1 MRFLRALT
9 IAVVLVL
16 VCSVVAQAQG
26 QNKPAQFLQ
35 IQVTTVKATAVTDY
49 EDFLKKLNAARDK
62 TPGAPA
68 ALTYGVNLGGPAFT
82 YYVLTP
88 FEKFADRERFPNGR
102 DMLTK
107 VYGQAEANRLLKNEF
122 DAITQRRTEVFAY
135 QADQSTNA
143 KNFETPSAF
152 LSLQRNELIPEMNGQ
167 YANLM
172 RKTKMAQ
179 EKAGDTR
186 TIIRRTNAY
195 GTGFTS
201 IAITHH
207 AKLSDRDATNPNGG
221 EALRKAF
228 GDGEANQLQPI
239 GDRSI
244 RNRQTLFLNYRADL
258 SHPKATASSN

>member
-88 FEKFADRERFPNGR
+88 FEKFADR
-102 DMLTK
+102 
-107 VYGQAEANRLLKNEF
+107 
-122 DAITQRRTEVFAY
+122 
-135 QADQSTNA
+135 
-143 KNFETPSAF
+143 
-152 LSLQRNELIPEMNGQ
+152 
-167 YANLM
+167 
-172 RKTKMAQ
+172 
-179 EKAGDTR
+179 
-186 TIIRRTNAY
+186 
-195 GTGFTS
+195 
-201 IAITHH
+201 
-207 AKLSDRDATNPNGG
+207 
-221 EALRKAF
+221 
-228 GDGEANQLQPI
+228 
-239 GDRSI
+239 
-244 RNRQTLFLNYRADL
+244 
-258 SHPKATASSN
+258 